1 MPVNSKP
8 ETADVV
14 VIGAGIQGL
23 SAAWHLARA
32 GIRDVAL
39 VEKSTVGSGS
49 SRWSTSML
57 MLQMWE
63 EWQLR
68 FSCYTFERYAS
79 FRDDTGYDPGFIR
92 TGTYTLVTP
101 EVAGKQRELVAL
113 RRKYGVD
120 TQVLTPDEL
129 ARRLPVL
136 ATEHLAFGVYGPADG
151 ALDTPNILKG
161 WRASAQ
167 DMGVELHE
175 GRRATGLELQGGRI
189 AAVQTTAGNIA
200 TRHVVNAAGADADE
214 VGAWAGLRI
223 PLLNRVRN
231 VYLVDSPPGMKT
243 QVFVYDAASQWY
255 FRNTGEMM
263 MVGMGIRQ
271 NAPVQD
277 RPDMD
282 YWPEMRAMC
291 LRKAPALA
299 EAPITGGWSGI
310 RPLTPDGSPILG
322 PVAQVPG
329 FINNCGWGGEGIM
342 NAPVGGQLVAEQ
354 ICDGRTSTFDVTPFL
369 LERFDAEDPL
379 RR

>member
-23 SAAWHLARA
+23 SAAWHLAKFGVRN
-32 GIRDVAL
+32 VAL

-49 SRWSTSML
+49 SRWSASML
-57 MLQMWE
+57 MNQLWE

-68 FSCYTFERYAS
+68 FSRYTFVRYAA
-79 FRDDTGYDPGFIR
+79 FLDDTGFDPGFTR
-92 TGTYTLVTP
+92 TGTMTLVTP
-101 EVAGKQRELVAL
+101 AVAAGQRRLVVL
-113 RRKYGVD
+113 RRKFGAE
-120 TQVLTPDEL
+120 TQILTPAEI
-129 ARRLPVL
+129 ARRVPEVAREELV
-136 ATEHLAFGVYGPADG
+136 FGVYGPADG
-151 ALDTPNILKG
+151 VLDTPNILLG
-161 WRASAQ
+161 WRTSAQ
-167 DMGVELHE
+167 AMGVAIHE

-189 AAVQTTAGNIA
+189 AAVQTETGSIA
-200 TRHVVNAAGADADE
+200 TRYVVNAAGSDARE
-214 VGAWAGLRI
+214 VAAWAGLRI
-223 PLLNRVRN
+223 PSRNRVRN
-231 VYLVDSPPGMKT
+231 IFLVKPSRQVSFPGLL
-243 QVFVYDAASQWY
+243 YDGASDWY
-255 FRNTGEMM
+255 FRRSGDVVML
-263 MVGMGIRQ
+263 GMGARK

-282 YWPEMRAMC
+282 FWPEVRAMT
-291 LRKAPALA
+291 LRNAPALA
-299 EAPITGGWSGI
+299 EAPIVGGWSGI

-369 LERFDAEDPL
+369 LERFDAAD
-379 RR
+379 